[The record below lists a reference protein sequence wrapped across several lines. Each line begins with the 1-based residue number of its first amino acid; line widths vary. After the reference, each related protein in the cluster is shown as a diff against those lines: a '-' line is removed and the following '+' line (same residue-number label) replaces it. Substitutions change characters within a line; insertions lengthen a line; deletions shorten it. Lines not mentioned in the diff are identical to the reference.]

1 MSMHTRTEAVIG
13 SIAIAKLNKAK
24 VIVFGVGGVGGYI
37 VEALGRSG
45 IGTIGLVDSDV
56 VEESNINR
64 QLVAT
69 NSTIGQTKTSIAK
82 KRLED
87 INPEVKVDEYPFL
100 YLPDTADR
108 IDLSQYDYVVDAVD
122 NVTAKLMLVEKCREL
137 NIPIIC
143 SMGTGNKLDPS
154 RFEVS
159 DIYKTSVCPLA
170 KVMRT
175 ECKKR
180 GIKKLKVVYSR
191 EEPVKTGSR
200 TPGSMPFVPGA
211 AGLIIAGEVVK
222 DIING

>member
-1 MSMHTRTEAVIG
+1 MSMYTRTEAVIG
-13 SIAIAKLNKAK
+13 SVAIAKLNKAK

-69 NSTIGQTKTSIAK
+69 NSTIGQTKTSIAR

-87 INPEVKVDEYPFL
+87 INPEIKVDEYPFL

-122 NVTAKLMLVEKCREL
+122 NVTAKLMLVEKCKEL

-180 GIKKLKVVYSR
+180 GIKKLKVVYSK

>member
-1 MSMHTRTEAVIG
+1 MYTRTEAVIG
-13 SIAIAKLNKAK
+13 SVAIAKLNKAK

-122 NVTAKLMLVEKCREL
+122 NVTAKLMLVEKCKEL

-180 GIKKLKVVYSR
+180 GIKKLKVVYSK

>member
-13 SIAIAKLNKAK
+13 SVAIAKLNKAK

-87 INPEVKVDEYPFL
+87 INPAVKVDEYPFL
-100 YLPDTADR
+100 YLPDTAGR

-122 NVTAKLMLVEKCREL
+122 NVTAKLMLVEKCKEL

-170 KVMRT
+170 KIMRY

-180 GIKKLKVVYSR
+180 GIKKLKVVYSK

>member
-1 MSMHTRTEAVIG
+1 MSMYTRTEAVVG
-13 SIAIAKLNKAK
+13 SESIAKLNKAK

-122 NVTAKLMLVEKCREL
+122 NVTAKLMLVEKCKEL

-170 KVMRT
+170 KIMRY

-180 GIKKLKVVYSR
+180 GIKKLKVVYSK

>member
-1 MSMHTRTEAVIG
+1 MSMYTRTEAVVG
-13 SIAIAKLNKAK
+13 SESIAKLNKAK

-122 NVTAKLMLVEKCREL
+122 NVTAKLMLVEKCKEL

-170 KVMRT
+170 KIMRY

-180 GIKKLKVVYSR
+180 GIKKLKVVYSK

-200 TPGSMPFVPGA
+200 IPGSMPFVPGA